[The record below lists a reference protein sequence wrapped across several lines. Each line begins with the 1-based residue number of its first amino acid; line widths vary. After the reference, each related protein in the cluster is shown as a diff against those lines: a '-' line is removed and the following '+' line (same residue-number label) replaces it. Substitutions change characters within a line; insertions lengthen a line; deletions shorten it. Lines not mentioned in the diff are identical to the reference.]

1 MSKRIPLILFFA
13 SLAGV
18 LIWIGHVLQF
28 SVFMLYDDEGYI
40 LITLRDF
47 GRHGSLY
54 DQVYSQY
61 GPAFYLFYDT
71 LRHLLGFEW
80 TNTTGRWITL
90 ANWSGT
96 AGLCAWLVWRA
107 SKSWPLAAFVLT
119 TVFTSLW
126 IMVREPMHP
135 GSTITLWVAGTA
147 WLGWECIRA
156 GRTTWFAVVI
166 GLAGAFLSLTKI
178 NVGVF
183 LILSGGFWLLLGSE
197 AGRTVRGRMLL
208 AGAGLILPA
217 LLMQALI
224 HEAWVQ
230 MFALVG
236 GLAVAGAVLGAAP
249 AARPLAPGRS
259 AWAWFIGTGLGF
271 TAVVVGLLAT
281 RGTSPIEFWHGVF
294 MAPLKHP
301 AIYAAPV
308 KWRPET
314 LWVSLGC
321 TMLVVIAKLRPDD
334 RLITLLIAWTK
345 VLATALF
352 SLTLLPQMAD
362 ILGFLGLCY
371 GLPLAALFA
380 WPLQHDEAGTA
391 GRQARA
397 WLALLMVFQALH
409 AYPVAG
415 SQVNWGTFLW
425 IPLLG
430 LGLHEAMGVLLA
442 ARHPRLSSAIRG
454 AVFALLLTLT
464 GYMLWTFVQISR
476 FARDTSAPLGVPGA
490 ENIGLPAHYSSAL
503 GVLTENARAHGD
515 ILISLPGSY
524 SLNLWSGVDTPTLT
538 NATHWFSLFT
548 PEQQEAMIRR
558 MDASPRSIFIV
569 QHNILADLIGH
580 GFHPKGPLLA
590 YLRAS
595 FRRAFSIDGY
605 TFWIRNARSIAP
617 LSTGTL
623 QPAKAGDAG
632 PMELTLTLDR
642 HPGLVDRV
650 ELRTVIGQPL
660 CAAVLNTSNTA
671 VTITPLNLD
680 NTPAGG
686 PRNGVWPLPLSKIS
700 RLTLIFPNNPT
711 LAQVSPNIL
720 EAVLIDAAGKRLASA
735 RILPLNGLDLPP
747 EARPAED
754 LLNASAPPA
763 AGSLQTE
770 TESATAPSPQT
781 PDVKVR

>member
-13 SLAGV
+13 SLASV
-18 LIWIGHVLQF
+18 LIWFGHVLQF

-71 LRHLLGFEW
+71 LRQLLGFEW
-80 TNTTGRWITL
+80 TNTTGRWVTL
-90 ANWSGT
+90 VNWSGT

-135 GSTITLWVAGTA
+135 GSTVTLWVAGTA

-166 GLAGAFLSLTKI
+166 GFAGAFLALTKI

-197 AGRTVRGRMLL
+197 VGRPVRGRMLL

-224 HEAWVQ
+224 HEPWVQ
-230 MFALVG
+230 TFALVG

-249 AARPLAPGRS
+249 AARALPLGKS
-259 AWAWFIGTGLGF
+259 AWIWFIGTGLVF
-271 TAVVVGLLAT
+271 TIIVVGLLT
-281 RGTSPIEFWHGVF
+281 IRGTSLLEFWHGVF
-294 MAPLKHP
+294 MGPLQHP
-301 AIYAAPV
+301 AIYATSV

-314 LWVSLGC
+314 LWISIGC
-321 TMLVVIAKLRPDD
+321 TLLVVTAKLRPDD
-334 RLITLLIAWTK
+334 RLITLLIAWAK
-345 VLATALF
+345 VLAAALF

-362 ILGFLGLCY
+362 VLGFLGLCY

-380 WPLQHDEAGTA
+380 WPLQNDEAGLA

-397 WLALLMVFQALH
+397 WLALLMVFQSLH

-425 IPLLG
+425 IPLLA
-430 LGLHEAMGVLLA
+430 LGLHEALGLLFTA
-442 ARHPRLSSAIRG
+442 HHPRLSAAIRG
-454 AVFALLLTLT
+454 TVFTLLLALT
-464 GYMLWTFVQISR
+464 GYMLWTFVQVSR
-476 FARDTSAPLGVPGA
+476 FARDTSTLLRVPGA

-503 GVLTENARAHGD
+503 GVLTENARVHGD
-515 ILISLPGSY
+515 VLISLPGSY

-538 NATHWFSLFT
+538 NATHWFSLLT

-558 MDASPRSIFIV
+558 MEASPRSIFIV

-580 GFHPKGPLLA
+580 GFRPKGPLLA

-605 TFWIRNARSIAP
+605 TFWIKNARSIAP

-623 QPAKAGDAG
+623 QPVKGGPAGR
-632 PMELTLTLDR
+632 MELTLTLDR
-642 HPGLVDRV
+642 HPGMVDRV
-650 ELRTVIGQPL
+650 ELRTVMGEPL
-660 CAAVLNTSNTA
+660 RAAVLNATNA
-671 VTITPLNLD
+671 EATITPLNLD
-680 NTPAGG
+680 NTAAANA
-686 PRNGVWPLPLSKIS
+686 RSWIWPLNLDKPS
-700 RLTLIFPNNPT
+700 RLTLTFPNNPT
-711 LAQVSPNIL
+711 LEHVPFTIL

-735 RILPLNGLDLPP
+735 RILPLDGLDLPP

-754 LLNASAPPA
+754 LLNVSAPPA
-763 AGSLQTE
+763 GGSRQTE
-770 TESATAPSPQT
+770 TESATAPSLQT
-781 PDVKVR
+781 PDVKAH